1 MKLKR
6 IEALKQYEDRFMEMG
21 MEGNEAAAEAKH
33 ALSSIIGCDISDLY
47 VKGAEYVTDTQ
58 QYRMNEVIKMRA
70 TGKPLAYILGERWFM
85 GLKFFVTP
93 DVLIPRQETELLA
106 ETAIQHLRFGDYAT
120 VLDLCTG
127 SGCVAVSIAK
137 YSRARVTAT
146 DISSAALEVA
156 KKNARGIGAK
166 VTFIE
171 SDLFNDVEG
180 SYDII
185 TANPPYV
192 AEDIYE
198 GLMREVRDFEPQ
210 MALVAKDR
218 GLAFYRR
225 IAKDAPNYLNKG
237 GMILLEI
244 GDEQGPDVKNILIE
258 AGFSDVKIRK
268 DYSEN
273 ARLASGVLK

>member
-6 IEALKQYEDRFMEMG
+6 LEALKQYEDRFLQIGLEKT
-21 MEGNEAAAEAKH
+21 EATAEARH
-33 ALSSIIGCDISDLY
+33 ALSFVIGCDISDLY
-47 VKGAEYVTDTQ
+47 VRGGEYVTDTQ
-58 QYRMNEVIKMRA
+58 QYRMSEILKERE

-85 GLKFFVTP
+85 GLRFYVTP

-106 ETAIQHLRFGDYAT
+106 ETAIQHLRFGSYAT

-146 DISSAALEVA
+146 DISQAALNIA
-156 KKNARGIGAK
+156 RKNAKDLGTN

-171 SDLFNDVEG
+171 SDLFNDVIG
-180 SYDII
+180 SFDII

-192 AEDIYE
+192 SEDIYA

-218 GLAFYRR
+218 GLSFYRR
-225 IAKDAPNYLNKG
+225 IAKDAPKHLNKG
-237 GMILLEI
+237 GLLLLEI
-244 GDEQGPDVKNILIE
+244 GEEQGYDVRKILLE
-258 AGFSDVKIRK
+258 AGFLDVNIRK
-268 DYSEN
+268 DYSQN
-273 ARLASGVLK
+273 ARLVTAALK